1 MGSPP
6 IPTLRRRSR
15 SAAAL
20 SLAAAIMFG
29 SACSSPKPADDGTT
43 TPARDAGD
51 LDAPDGAVECSTKP
65 NVDTYA
71 AGLQKP
77 GVAGQL
83 VFELVSSAPAPPA
96 RGNNTFVVKVHSAD
110 GTALSGELTAKLD
123 MPEHGH
129 PTTIQP
135 TITFDPDQSAYT
147 LEPMYLFM
155 VGLWRITFTFRSN
168 PSDAGSTPDAASANA
183 AGAPN
188 SEATVSDSGVFY
200 FCVE

>member
-6 IPTLRRRSR
+6 VTPHHRRSL
-15 SAAAL
+15 SAAAVC
-20 SLAAAIMFG
+20 LAAAFVFG
-29 SACSSPKPADDGTT
+29 NACSNSQPANGEAPTQ
-43 TPARDAGD
+43 ASDAGD
-51 LDAPDGAVECSTKP
+51 LDAPDGAVECSSKP

-110 GTALSGELTAKLD
+110 GAALSGELSAKLD

-129 PTTIQP
+129 PTTVQP
-135 TITFDPDQSAYT
+135 TITFDPDRGVYT
-147 LEPMYLFM
+147 LDPMYLFM

-168 PSDAGSTPDAASANA
+168 PSDADGMPDADAANT

-188 SEATVSDSGVFY
+188 SVMNVSDSGVFY